1 MTDFDDAAGKPLS
14 YLLVQTGDRVVVE
27 GVALDDLEKRKNAGL
42 LVIDGPFESQQM
54 ADAALGDYLGDRRIS

>member
-1 MTDFDDAAGKPLS
+1 
-14 YLLVQTGDRVVVE
+14 VE